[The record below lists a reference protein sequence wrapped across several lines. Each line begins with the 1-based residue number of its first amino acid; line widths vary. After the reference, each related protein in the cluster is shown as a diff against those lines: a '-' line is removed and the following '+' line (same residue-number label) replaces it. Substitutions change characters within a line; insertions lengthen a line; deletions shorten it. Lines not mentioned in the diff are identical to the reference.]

1 MFAAV
6 LHEPKKLLIDELDAP
21 QPQPGQVQ
29 IRVRAGGIC
38 GSDLS
43 YYFKG
48 KSGDFAVREPF
59 VLGHEVAGEVSAL
72 GEGVSGV
79 SGLRVGQRI
88 AVNPG
93 LNCGTCPYCVKGM
106 PNHCLNMR
114 FMGSASTFPHMQ
126 GMFRQ
131 FIVVEARQCVPVPEG
146 LDFAMASMAEPLA
159 VALHALR
166 QAGSLV
172 GAKVLLVGCGP
183 IGCILLAVARRAGAH
198 RIVAVD
204 LADKA
209 LQMATT
215 LGADETVLANDQAR
229 IDQWSQQRGTFD
241 VVLEASG
248 SPAGLDTALRA
259 ARAGGTVIQ
268 VGNLPAGQS
277 PVAANLVMAKE
288 LRYQGSFR
296 FTDEYAVA
304 AEELGAHK
312 IDLRP
317 LMTHAFPLE
326 EANRAFEVAHDRTQ
340 SMKVHLHFD

>member
-59 VLGHEVAGEVSAL
+59 VLGHEVAGEVAAL
-72 GEGVSGV
+72 GEGV
-79 SGLRVGQRI
+79 SGLRVGQRV

-93 LNCGTCPYCVKGM
+93 LNCGTCRYCVKGM
-106 PNHCLNMR
+106 TNHCLNMR

-131 FIVVEARQCVPVPEG
+131 FIAVDARQCVPVPDG
-146 LDFAMASMAEPLA
+146 LDFAMASMAEPLS

-166 QAGSLV
+166 LAGSLV

-204 LADKA
+204 LAEKA

-215 LGADETVLANDQAR
+215 LGADETVLANDQTR

-277 PVAANLVMAKE
+277 PVAANLVMSKE

-304 AEELGAHK
+304 AEELGSHK

-317 LMTHAFPLE
+317 LLTHAFPLE
-326 EANRAFEVAHDRTQ
+326 EANQAFEVAHDRSQ

>member
-1 MFAAV
+1 MLAAV
-6 LHEPKKLLIDELDAP
+6 LHEPKKLVIDEIDTP

-59 VLGHEVAGEVSAL
+59 VLGHEVAGEIAAL
-72 GEGVSGV
+72 GDGVT
-79 SGLRVGQRI
+79 GLQVGQRV

-93 LNCGTCPYCVKGM
+93 LNCGTCGFCVKGM

-131 FIVVEARQCVPVPEG
+131 YITAAARQCVPVPDS
-146 LDFAMASMAEPLA
+146 LDFAQASMAEPLA
-159 VALHALR
+159 VALHALKL
-166 QAGSLV
+166 AGSLV
-172 GAKVLLVGCGP
+172 GAKMLLVGCGP
-183 IGCILLAVARRAGAH
+183 IGCIVLAAARRAGAH
-198 RIVAVD
+198 RIVALD
-204 LADKA
+204 LAEKA
-209 LQMATT
+209 LAMAAS

-229 IDQWSQQRGTFD
+229 IDAWSRERGTFD
-241 VVLEASG
+241 VVIEASG
-248 SPAGLDTALRA
+248 SPAGLDTALRSVC
-259 ARAGGTVIQ
+259 AGGTVIQ
-268 VGNLPAGQS
+268 LGNLPAGQS

-296 FTDEYAVA
+296 FTDEYATA
-304 AEELGAHK
+304 ADEIASQR

-317 LMTHAFPLE
+317 LMTHAFPLAD
-326 EANRAFEVAHDRTQ
+326 ANRAFEVALDRSQ
-340 SMKVHLHFD
+340 SMKVHLQFD

>member
-6 LHEPKKLLIDELDAP
+6 LHEPKKLLIDEVDAP

-59 VLGHEVAGEVSAL
+59 VLGHEVAGEVAAP
-72 GEGVSGV
+72 GEGV
-79 SGLRVGQRI
+79 SGLRVGQRV

-93 LNCGTCPYCVKGM
+93 LNCGTCRYCTRGM

-131 FIVVEARQCVPVPEG
+131 FIAVDARQCVPVPEG

-166 QAGSLV
+166 LAGSLV

-198 RIVAVD
+198 HLVAVD

-209 LQMATT
+209 LQMAAT
-215 LGADETVLANDQAR
+215 LGADETVLANDQTR
-229 IDQWSQQRGTFD
+229 IDRWSQQRGTFD

-268 VGNLPAGQS
+268 VGNLPAGHS
-277 PVAANLVMAKE
+277 PVPANLVMAKE

-304 AEELGAHK
+304 AEELGAQK
-312 IDLRP
+312 IGLRP

-326 EANRAFEVAHDRTQ
+326 EANRAFEVAHDRNQ

>member
-59 VLGHEVAGEVSAL
+59 VLGHEVAGEVAAL
-72 GEGVSGV
+72 GEGVSG
-79 SGLRVGQRI
+79 LAVGQRV

-93 LNCGTCPYCVKGM
+93 LNCGVCRYCVKGM

-131 FIVVEARQCVPVPEG
+131 YIAVAARQCVPVPDA
-146 LDFAMASMAEPLA
+146 LDFAQASMAEPLA
-159 VALHALR
+159 VALHAVK

-172 GAKVLLVGCGP
+172 GASVLLVGCGP
-183 IGCILLAVARRAGAH
+183 IGCILLSVARRAGAH
-198 RIVAVD
+198 RLVALD
-204 LADKA
+204 LSDRA
-209 LQMATT
+209 LQVAQQ
-215 LGADETVLANDQAR
+215 LGADQIVNATDSAT
-229 IDQWSQQRGTFD
+229 IDQWSAQRGTFD
-241 VVLEASG
+241 VVIEASG

-277 PVAANLVMAKE
+277 PVAANLVMSKE

-296 FTDEYAVA
+296 FTGEYAIA
-304 AEELGAHK
+304 ADEIASGK
-312 IDLRP
+312 VDLRP
-317 LMTHAFPLE
+317 LMTHAFAMN
-326 EANRAFEVAHDRTQ
+326 EANRAFEVALDRSQ
-340 SMKVHLHFD
+340 SMKVHLNFD

>member
-6 LHEPKKLLIDELDAP
+6 LHEPKKLVIDELDAP
-21 QPQPGQVQ
+21 QPAAGQVQ

-59 VLGHEVAGEVSAL
+59 VLGHEVAGEIAAL
-72 GEGVSGV
+72 GEGVT
-79 SGLRVGQRI
+79 GLSVGQRV

-93 LNCGTCPYCVKGM
+93 LNCGECRYCVKGM
-106 PNHCLNMR
+106 TNHCLNMR

-131 FIVVEARQCVPVPEG
+131 YIAVAARQCVPVPQT
-146 LDFAMASMAEPLA
+146 LDFAQASMAEPLA

-172 GAKVLLVGCGP
+172 GAKVLVVGCGP
-183 IGCILLAVARRAGAH
+183 IGCILIAVARRAGAH
-198 RIVAVD
+198 RLVALD

-209 LQMATT
+209 LQMAARM
-215 LGADETVLANDQAR
+215 GADETVLATDSPK
-229 IDQWSQQRGTFD
+229 IDAWAQSRGTFD
-241 VVLEASG
+241 IVIEASG
-248 SPAGLDTALRA
+248 STAGLDTALRA
-259 ARAGGTVIQ
+259 ARAGAIVLQ

-277 PVAANLVMAKE
+277 PVAANLVMSKE

-296 FTDEYAVA
+296 FTDEYSVA
-304 AEELGAHK
+304 AEEIATGK
-312 IDLRP
+312 IDLKP
-317 LMTHAFPLE
+317 LMTHVFPMRD
-326 EANRAFEVAHDRTQ
+326 ANEAFEVAHDRNQ
-340 SMKVHLHFD
+340 SMKVHLQFD

>member
-59 VLGHEVAGEVSAL
+59 VLGHEVAGEIAAL
-72 GEGVSGV
+72 GEGVSD
-79 SGLRVGQRI
+79 LRVGQRV

-93 LNCGTCPYCVKGM
+93 LNCGTCRYCLKGM

-131 FIVVEARQCVPVPEG
+131 FIAVDARQCVPVPEG

-166 QAGSLV
+166 LAGSLV
-172 GAKVLLVGCGP
+172 GTKVLLVGCGP

-198 RIVAVD
+198 HIIAVD

-209 LQMATT
+209 LQMAAT
-215 LGADETVLANDQAR
+215 LGADETVLANDQTR

-268 VGNLPAGQS
+268 VGNLPAGHS
-277 PVAANLVMAKE
+277 PVPANLVMAKE

-326 EANRAFEVAHDRTQ
+326 EANRAFEVAHDRNQ

>member
-1 MFAAV
+1 MLAAV
-6 LHEPKKLLIDELDAP
+6 LHEPKRLCIDEVDAP
-21 QPQPGQVQ
+21 QPKPGQVQ

-59 VLGHEVAGEVSAL
+59 VLGHEVAGEIAAL
-72 GEGVSGV
+72 GEGVN
-79 SGLRVGQRI
+79 GLRVGQRV

-93 LNCGTCPYCVKGM
+93 LNCGECRFCVKGM
-106 PNHCLNMR
+106 TNHCLNMR

-131 FIVVEARQCVPVPEG
+131 YIAVAARQCVAVPDA
-146 LDFAMASMAEPLA
+146 LDFAQASMAEPLA

-166 QAGSLV
+166 HAGSLV
-172 GAKVLLVGCGP
+172 GAQVLVIGCGP
-183 IGCILLAVARRAGAH
+183 IGCILLSVARRAGAH
-198 RIVAVD
+198 RLVALD

-209 LQMATT
+209 LQMAAT
-215 LGADETVLANDQAR
+215 LGADQTVLATDQA
-229 IDQWSQQRGTFD
+229 QVEAWSQSRGTFD
-241 VVLEASG
+241 VVIEASG

-259 ARAGGTVIQ
+259 ARAGATVIQ

-304 AEELGAHK
+304 AEEIATGK
-312 IDLRP
+312 IDLSP
-317 LMTHAFPLE
+317 LMTHVFPLAD
-326 EANRAFEVAHDRTQ
+326 ANLAFEVAHDRNQ
-340 SMKVHLHFD
+340 SMKVHLQFD

>member
-1 MFAAV
+1 MLAAV
-6 LHEPKKLLIDELDAP
+6 LHEAKRLVIDEIDTP
-21 QPQPGQVQ
+21 QPLSGQVQ

-59 VLGHEVAGEVSAL
+59 VLGHEVAGEIAAL
-72 GEGVSGV
+72 GEGVR
-79 SGLRVGQRI
+79 GLRVGQRV

-93 LNCGTCPYCVKGM
+93 LNCGECRYCVRGM
-106 PNHCLNMR
+106 PNHCLDMR

-131 FIVVEARQCVPVPEG
+131 YITAAARQCVPVPDS
-146 LDFAMASMAEPLA
+146 LDYAQASMAEPLA

-166 QAGSLV
+166 QAGTLV
-172 GAKVLLVGCGP
+172 GANVLLVGCGP
-183 IGCILLAVARRAGAH
+183 IGCIVLAAARRAGAH
-198 RIVAVD
+198 RIVALD
-204 LADKA
+204 LAPKA
-209 LQMATT
+209 LQMAAT
-215 LGADETVLANDQAR
+215 LGADDTVLASDAAR
-229 IDQWSQQRGTFD
+229 IDAWSQQRGTFD
-241 VVLEASG
+241 VVIEASG

-268 VGNLPAGQS
+268 LGNLPAGQS

-296 FTDEYAVA
+296 FTDEYAIA
-304 AEELGAHK
+304 ADELASGR

-317 LMTHAFPLE
+317 LMTHAFPLAD
-326 EANRAFEVAHDRTQ
+326 ANRAFEVAHDRNQ
-340 SMKVHLHFD
+340 SMKVHLQFD